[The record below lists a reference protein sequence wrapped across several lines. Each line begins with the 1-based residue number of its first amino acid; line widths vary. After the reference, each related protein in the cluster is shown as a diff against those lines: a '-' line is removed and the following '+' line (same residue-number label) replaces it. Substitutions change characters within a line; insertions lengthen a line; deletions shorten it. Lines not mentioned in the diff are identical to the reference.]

1 MLHKPEIL
9 NGFAFKSSE
18 YVPSGIRVIRIT
30 NVQKGRVEDNDP
42 KFYPF
47 SSKDELERYLLEE
60 GDLLVSLTGNVGR
73 VGRLP
78 IELLPAALNQRVACL
93 RQKGEDIDK
102 QYLYHFLNSDYF
114 ENICIK
120 HSKGA
125 AQLNMSTVWL
135 SNYEIPVPSLS
146 EQQSIVEY
154 LDTSFAKIDT
164 MKANAEKSLNE
175 AKALFQS
182 SLKELLEPKE
192 GWEEKT
198 LKQIG
203 QTQTGTT
210 PSKSDPSNYGD
221 YIPFIRPSEINYDGL
236 GTIEYNSAMM
246 LSEKGANIGR
256 VFDPYSIFMVCIG
269 ATIGKV
275 GFSDREVSCN
285 QQINIL
291 TPSGFVDY
299 KYAYYYMST
308 IVFQNNVI
316 KEGTSSQA
324 TLPIINKGKWEQLT
338 ISFPTLL
345 EQKSIVSTLDFI
357 QSKVNQLQ
365 ANYDKI
371 SQECDTLKQSILK
384 QVFE

>member
-1 MLHKPEIL
+1 MKEGWKYKKLGDLCDIYQPATIAASKLSVDGKYPVYGA
-9 NGFAFKSSE
+9 NGIIGRHNE
-18 YVPSGIRVIRIT
+18 YNHEEAEVLLGCRGTCGVVNMSQPFSWINGNAMVIRPT
-30 NVQKGRVEDNDP
+30 KDT
-42 KFYPF
+42 F
-47 SSKDELERYLLEE
+47 SKVFLMYLLR
-60 GDLLVSLTGNVGR
+60 SLDYSHIITGTAQ
-73 VGRLP
+73 P
-78 IELLPAALNQRVACL
+78 QITQTTL
-93 RQKGEDIDK
+93 RPTE
-102 QYLYHFLNSDYF
+102 
-114 ENICIK
+114 
-120 HSKGA
+120 
-125 AQLNMSTVWL
+125 V
-135 SNYEIPVPSLS
+135 PVPSLS
-146 EQQSIVEY
+146 EQQKIVEY
-154 LDTSFAKIDT
+154 LDASFAKIDT

-371 SQECDTLKQSILK
+371 SQECDALKQSILK